1 MYNSFTSAFL
11 LNQLPCPVAILQVIP
26 MEEHAQKIAAARDA
40 IGDAD
45 FFLVARTDARATSK
59 MYGLQDAIAR
69 ANLYMEVRHQ
79 DLSTTLS
86 EGKKRFPSAHFRGR
100 STVIER
106 T

>member
-1 MYNSFTSAFL
+1 MYWPLFSVS
-11 LNQLPCPVAILQVIP
+11 QVIP

-69 ANLYMEVRHQ
+69 ANLYMEV
-79 DLSTTLS
+79 SC
-86 EGKKRFPSAHFRGR
+86 KSASLGFN
-100 STVIER
+100 
-106 T
+106 

>member
-1 MYNSFTSAFL
+1 
-11 LNQLPCPVAILQVIP
+11 

-69 ANLYMEVRHQ
+69 ANLYMEVSRSGMVST
-79 DLSTTLS
+79 LVRNGSTTIQNASNCSLGS
-86 EGKKRFPSAHFRGR
+86 EKEYHVLPSD
-100 STVIER
+100 
-106 T
+106 